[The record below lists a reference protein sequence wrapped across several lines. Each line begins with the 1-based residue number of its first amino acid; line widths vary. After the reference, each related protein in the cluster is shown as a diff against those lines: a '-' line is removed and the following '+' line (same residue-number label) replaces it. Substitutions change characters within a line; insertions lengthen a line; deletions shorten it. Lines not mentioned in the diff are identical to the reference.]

1 MEFVLA
7 VFSQRRKKLRNAI
20 LNTNHMLK
28 IPSVKEIIAQLPEDL
43 MNKRAENLTPEQ
55 LSDVANLI
63 VDLKSRETNQNS
75 QT

>member
-1 MEFVLA
+1 
-7 VFSQRRKKLRNAI
+7 
-20 LNTNHMLK
+20 
-28 IPSVKEIIAQLPEDL
+28 